1 VARVRPVFARSVA
14 PNQTDIA
21 PIVRPELRFRTT
33 DQIVAIGASTGGTE
47 AVREVLRRMPA
58 DSPGMVITQ
67 HIPRAF
73 SAPFAARL
81 NACSQLSVQEAQDGA
96 LILPG
101 QAYIAPGD
109 RHLTVERD
117 GARYRCRL
125 RDDAPVNRHRP
136 SVDVLFRSVAEQV
149 GRNAVGVILTGMG
162 ADGARGLK
170 EMRSRGAHTIA
181 QDEKSSV
188 VWGMPGAA
196 VALGAVDCILPI
208 ERIAEGLAGLNEE
221 GEERLAAGS

>member
-1 VARVRPVFARSVA
+1 
-14 PNQTDIA
+14 
-21 PIVRPELRFRTT
+21 
-33 DQIVAIGASTGGTE
+33 
-47 AVREVLRRMPA
+47 M
-58 DSPGMVITQ
+58 
-67 HIPRAF
+67 
-73 SAPFAARL
+73 
-81 NACSQLSVQEAQDGA
+81 
-96 LILPG
+96 
-101 QAYIAPGD
+101 
-109 RHLTVERD
+109 
-117 GARYRCRL
+117 
-125 RDDAPVNRHRP
+125 
-136 SVDVLFRSVAEQV
+136 AEQV